1 MLKKPLYTVD
11 NIQIFGNNQEREVL
25 YFFQL
30 SEKWQAIAKK
40 DFNWIEDSSTCTW
53 DDMQFFIYKNQLYC
67 MEDFMS
73 IRNGAHPTPNFMKNF
88 DGYTNDTYFSGI
100 LIKYSE
106 EDSDYI
112 KVYTYYVS

>member
-1 MLKKPLYTVD
+1 MLKKPLYTID
-11 NIQIFGNNQEREVL
+11 NIQIYGNNQEREVL

-30 SEKWQAIAKK
+30 SDKWQAIAKK
-40 DFNWIEDSSTCTW
+40 DFDWIDDSDTCNWDET
-53 DDMQFFIYKNQLYC
+53 QFFIYKNQLYC
-67 MEDFMS
+67 MEDFM
-73 IRNGAHPTPNFMKNF
+73 RVVNGSPEFMKKF

-112 KVYTYYVS
+112 KVYTYYAG